1 MLVNN
6 LAISKYS
13 RGGHLLI
20 MNEKDQL
27 LKILKS
33 LSYEEGDFVLASGKK
48 SSYYIDAK
56 ETTLNPEGMYLTG
69 NIMHAMVREIA
80 GIGAVGGVSIGG
92 DPLVCSVVLAAYG
105 KKDDL
110 VGFLIRKEP
119 KGHGTNRWVEG
130 GKNLRKG
137 MNVVILE
144 DVVTTGGSSLKA
156 IEATEKEGYTVK
168 GIVAIIDRLEGGKDT
183 IESKGYIFKSI
194 FTLND
199 LR

>member
-1 MLVNN
+1 MND
-6 LAISKYS
+6 KD
-13 RGGHLLI
+13 RLL
-20 MNEKDQL
+20 Q
-27 LKILKS
+27 ILKS
-33 LSYEEGDFVLASGKK
+33 LSYEEGDFVLASGKR
-48 SSYYIDAK
+48 SAYYIDAK

-69 NIMHAMVREIA
+69 NIMYTMVKEIP
-80 GIGAVGGVSIGG
+80 GIDAVGGVSIGG

-105 KKDDL
+105 KNDSL

-130 GKNLRKG
+130 GRNLKQG
-137 MNVVILE
+137 MNVIILE

-168 GIVAIIDRLEGGKDT
+168 GIVAILDRLEGGKDT
-183 IESKGYIFKSI
+183 IESKGYLFKSI
-194 FTLND
+194 FNLND